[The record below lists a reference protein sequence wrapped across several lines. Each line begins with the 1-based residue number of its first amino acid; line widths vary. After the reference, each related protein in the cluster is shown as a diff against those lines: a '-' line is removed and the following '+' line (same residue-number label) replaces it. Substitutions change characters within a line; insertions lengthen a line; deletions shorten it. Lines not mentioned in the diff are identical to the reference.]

1 LAARRTR
8 RRRTTLRREIQSPL
22 TDKPFRLLRNP
33 WPPIEVL
40 SEGQVHEIHRASM
53 HILEEIGIEFLD
65 DEAIDIWDTAGADV
79 DRSSQRVR
87 LDRGLVLEA
96 VTRAPRRFT
105 LRARNPEHDL
115 VVGDNYV
122 VFAPTGGTP
131 YVSDFDQGRRPGTLA
146 AFQNLTRLAQ
156 VCNPIHVAGGLVLEP
171 QDVPVPIRHLDKVF
185 SQFTLSDK
193 AITTAAHGREVALDA
208 VNMAAIVYGGSLN
221 DAEGD
226 SGADAPVLAS
236 NVNVNSPLRYDGR
249 MLGALITYA
258 RHRQAVIVTP
268 FLLAG
273 AMSPVTLAA
282 AIAQQNAEALAGI
295 ALAQLVAPGAP
306 VVYGG
311 FTTNVDM
318 QTGSPAFG
326 TPEGAL
332 ALLAGA
338 QLARYY
344 GLPYRGSGSLTNA
357 KVPDAQA
364 SYETQMTLWP
374 AVLGHSN
381 IIIHSAGWLEAGL
394 VCSFEKYILD
404 LEGLAMLY
412 RVFEGIRVD
421 TDTLALDVIAAVG
434 PGGHHFGTAHTLA
447 RYRTEFY
454 LPIVSDRQN
463 FEAWEERGSLD
474 AAQRAH
480 RVWKSLLAAYE
491 LPSLDPAVEEEL
503 RAYVDGRKAEIAV

>member
-1 LAARRTR
+1 
-8 RRRTTLRREIQSPL
+8 
-22 TDKPFRLLRNP
+22 
-33 WPPIEVL
+33 
-40 SEGQVHEIHRASM
+40 M

-65 DEAIDIWDTAGADV
+65 DETLDIWVAAGAAVDV
-79 DRSSQRVR
+79 SSRRVR
-87 LDRGLVLEA
+87 IGRDLIAETVA
-96 VTRAPRRFT
+96 RAPRRFT

-115 VVGDNYV
+115 VVGDNYIV
-122 VFAPTGGTP
+122 LAPTGGTA
-131 YVSDFDQGRRPGTLA
+131 YVSDFDNGRRPGTLA
-146 AFQNLTRLAQ
+146 AFQDLTRLVQ

-171 QDVPVPIRHLDKVF
+171 QDVPVPVRHLDKVF
-185 SQFTLSDK
+185 SQLTLSDK
-193 AITTAAHGREVALDA
+193 AITTAAHGREVALDGI
-208 VNMAAIVYGGSLN
+208 NMAAIVHRGVVSLRRPEPDEGSKGGGLSQAPA
-221 DAEGD
+221 AEHHGTD
-226 SGADAPVLAS
+226 GSVPSGVEEPVLIS
-236 NVNVNSPLRYDGR
+236 NVNVNSPLRYDER

-258 RHRQAVIVTP
+258 RHGQPVIVTP

-295 ALAQLVAPGAP
+295 ALTQLVAPGVP

-332 ALLAGA
+332 AMLAGA
-338 QLARYY
+338 QLARQY

-357 KVPDAQA
+357 KLPDAQA

-374 AVLGHSN
+374 AVLGHAN
-381 IIIHSAGWLEAGL
+381 FIIHSAGWLEAGL
-394 VCSFEKYILD
+394 VCSFEKFVLD

-412 RVFEGIRVD
+412 RLFDGIQIN
-421 TDTLALDVIAAVG
+421 TDSFALDTIAEVG
-434 PGGHHFGTAHTLA
+434 PGGHHFGTDHTLA

-463 FEAWEERGSLD
+463 FEAWQEQGALD
-474 AAQRAH
+474 AGQRAH
-480 RVWKSLLAAYE
+480 RTWKSLLATYE
-491 LPSLDPAVEEEL
+491 QPPLGPAVEEEL
-503 RAYVDGRKAEIAV
+503 REYVERRKAELAT